1 MKRLL
6 VLLVSLSAW
15 PYATSLAEE
24 HSKATGA
31 ARYFIKSN
39 PVQNSTNSI
48 VYPPMETEGD
58 NLFAEVDGKNYLI
71 YDPDFEYFAIKR
83 IQQVLDLDGDGR
95 LEVIF
100 GLHLGGNGSGY
111 TYAIASHRG
120 DGSFTVHMHEDFYSW
135 ADVQVLED
143 RNLVINQKSIGV
155 GNVSMEEN
163 QYVFRFK
170 KGQLALVSQQSFNAI
185 LPAEIEILA
194 ADLRDEPSQS
204 IILETHLDQDQS
216 RDSIFC
222 EYWPRWGSMFC
233 EIWSSQTGLIKL
245 PSCKSVGVLNTSTN
259 GFRDLVCDRGEVLK
273 FNGYNY
279 N

>member
-1 MKRLL
+1 MLL
-6 VLLVSLSAW
+6 VALSAW
-15 PYATSLAEE
+15 PYALSLAEE
-24 HSKATGA
+24 HNKATGA

-39 PVQNSTNSI
+39 PVHNSTNSI

-71 YDPDFEYFAIKR
+71 YYPDFEYFAIKR

-111 TYAIASHRG
+111 TYAIASYRG
-120 DGSFTVHMHEDFYSW
+120 DGSFTVHMHQDFYSW
-135 ADVQVLED
+135 TNVQVLED

-163 QYVFRFK
+163 QYVFRFE
-170 KGQLALVSQQSFNAI
+170 KGQLELVSQQSFNAL

-216 RDSIFC
+216 KDSIIC
-222 EYWPRWGSMFC
+222 DYWPRWGSMFC
-233 EIWSSQTGLIKL
+233 EIHTSQHGSGKL
-245 PSCKSVGVLNTSTN
+245 SACKRIGVLESSTR
-259 GFRDLVCDRGEVLK
+259 GLKDLVCDRDKVLK
-273 FNGYNY
+273 INGYSY
-279 N
+279 E